1 MSQAPHPGDHSS
13 PSSWAITSLL
23 DTSFFAKHASSP
35 LTSDDLDNLTAFA
48 TRLQANLSSGKFRLS
63 VPLDSKLG
71 FDDFWTTQYAYQDMP
86 NVAPELTAELAKSGL
101 VIFKGDL
108 NYRK

>member
-1 MSQAPHPGDHSS
+1 
-13 PSSWAITSLL
+13 LL
-23 DTSFFAKHASSP
+23 DTSFFASHASSP
-35 LTSDDLDNLTAFA
+35 LTSDDLSNLTAFA
-48 TRLQANLSSGKFRLS
+48 SRLQQNLSSGKFRLS

-71 FDDFWTTQYAYQDMP
+71 FDDFWTTQYAYQDLP
-86 NVAPELTAELAKSGL
+86 KVAPELLADLAKSDM